1 MRKILILGGGLL
13 VFLLAACS
21 SGDTADERNNDSSP
35 PPAATEVVEEP
46 TAITEEPTALPEP
59 TVESESDGGLL
70 GGALNPFNLL
80 SLGSGGGGG
89 SEGLPVVTEDADPA
103 LKAALL
109 TAEDLPSGYSELMPG
124 GMSFS
129 METAEGNMDM
139 AASMFAKGEAMDAFP
154 EAMVMSGAVA
164 VSGDLMEE
172 SLAEIER
179 YGEGAELEREI
190 QEAMGGADN
199 LFGVSLKDVRV
210 LDASGLGEASL
221 GLHMVMSMD
230 LEALAEGFGADMDEP
245 LPPEAD
251 VLKEGIAFD
260 MYVFV
265 RGERVLM
272 VMSMWPG
279 EGPAPVDALDL
290 AELMDDRAE
299 AAF

>member
-1 MRKILILGGGLL
+1 MRKILILGSGLL

-21 SGDTADERNNDSSP
+21 SGDTADERENDSA
-35 PPAATEVVEEP
+35 PPAATAVV
-46 TAITEEPTALPEP
+46 EEPTALPEP
-59 TVESESDGGLL
+59 TVESESGGGLL
-70 GGALNPFNLL
+70 GSALNPLNLL
-80 SLGSGGGGG
+80 SLGSGGG
-89 SEGLPVVTEDADPA
+89 SEGLTANTGEADPA

-109 TAEDLPSGYSELMPG
+109 TLEDLPPGYSEPVPG

-129 METAEGNMDM
+129 METGEGNMDM
-139 AASMFAKGEAMDAFP
+139 AASMFVKGESMDAFP
-154 EAMVMSGAVA
+154 EAMVMSGVVA

-172 SLAEIER
+172 ARAEIER
-179 YGEGAELEREI
+179 YGDGAELEREI

-210 LDASGLGEASL
+210 LDASGLGEAGL

-230 LEALAEGFGADMDEP
+230 LEALAEGFGAEIDEAA
-245 LPPEAD
+245 PPELD

-290 AELMDDRAE
+290 AELMDGRADT
-299 AAF
+299 AF

>member
-1 MRKILILGGGLL
+1 LRKILILGSGLL

-21 SGDTADERNNDSSP
+21 SGDTADKRENDSA
-35 PPAATEVVEEP
+35 PPAATAVV
-46 TAITEEPTALPEP
+46 EEPTALPEP

-80 SLGSGGGGG
+80 SLGPGGGGG
-89 SEGLPVVTEDADPA
+89 SETLPFVTEDADPA

-139 AASMFAKGEAMDAFP
+139 AASIFAKGEALDAFP
-154 EAMVMSGAVA
+154 ESMVMSGVVL

-179 YGEGAELEREI
+179 YGDGAELEREI

-199 LFGVSLKDVRV
+199 LFGVSFKDVRV
-210 LDASGLGEASL
+210 LDASGLGEAGL

-230 LEALAEGFGADMDEP
+230 LEQLAEGFGAEIDEQVP
-245 LPPEAD
+245 TE
-251 VLKEGIAFD
+251 VEFLKDGLSFD

-265 RGERVLM
+265 RGEHVLM
-272 VMSMWPG
+272 VMVMWPG

-290 AELMDDRAE
+290 AELMDGRAE

>member
-1 MRKILILGGGLL
+1 LRKILILGSGLL

-21 SGDTADERNNDSSP
+21 SGDTADERENDSA
-35 PPAATEVVEEP
+35 PPAATAVV
-46 TAITEEPTALPEP
+46 EEPTALPEP
-59 TVESESDGGLL
+59 TVESESGGGLL
-70 GGALNPFNLL
+70 GSALNPLNLL
-80 SLGSGGGGG
+80 SLGSGGG
-89 SEGLPVVTEDADPA
+89 SEGLTANTGEADPA

-109 TAEDLPSGYSELMPG
+109 TLEDLPPGYSEPVPG

-129 METAEGNMDM
+129 METGEGNMDM
-139 AASMFAKGEAMDAFP
+139 AASMFVKGESMDAFP
-154 EAMVMSGAVA
+154 EAMVMSGVVA
-164 VSGDLMEE
+164 VSGDLMDE

-179 YGEGAELEREI
+179 YGDGAELEREI

-199 LFGVSLKDVRV
+199 LFGMSFKDVRV
-210 LDASGLGEASL
+210 LDASGLGEAGL

-230 LEALAEGFGADMDEP
+230 LEALAEGFGAEIDEAA
-245 LPPEAD
+245 PPELD

-265 RGERVLM
+265 RGEHVVM

-290 AELMDDRAE
+290 AELMDGRADT
-299 AAF
+299 AF

>member
-1 MRKILILGGGLL
+1 MRKILILGSGLL

-21 SGDTADERNNDSSP
+21 SGDTADERENDSA
-35 PPAATEVVEEP
+35 PPAATAVV
-46 TAITEEPTALPEP
+46 EEPTALPEP
-59 TVESESDGGLL
+59 TVESESEGGLL
-70 GGALNPFNLL
+70 GGALNPFSLL
-80 SLGSGGGGG
+80 SLGSGGG
-89 SEGLPVVTEDADPA
+89 SEGLTANTGEADPA

-109 TAEDLPSGYSELMPG
+109 TLEDLPPGYSEPVPG

-129 METAEGNMDM
+129 METGEGNMDM
-139 AASMFAKGEAMDAFP
+139 AASMFVKGESMDAFP
-154 EAMVMSGAVA
+154 EAMVMSGVVA

-172 SLAEIER
+172 ARAEIER
-179 YGEGAELEREI
+179 YGDGAELEREI

-210 LDASGLGEASL
+210 LDASGLGEAGL

-290 AELMDDRAE
+290 AEIMDDRAE